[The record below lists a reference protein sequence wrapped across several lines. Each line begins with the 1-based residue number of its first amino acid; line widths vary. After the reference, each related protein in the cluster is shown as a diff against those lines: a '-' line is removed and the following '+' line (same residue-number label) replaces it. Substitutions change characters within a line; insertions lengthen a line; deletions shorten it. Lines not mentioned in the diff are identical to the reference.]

1 MNQQLLQKA
10 KAFSALPFVRGVATF
25 QIGGIVMMG
34 VGLVSSVLYARLLGV
49 SVFGLY
55 AVISAFVGLL
65 TIATSYGQETAAATF
80 LAEAMGR
87 KDLEKARTVLRYYA
101 QATAISA
108 VVFVILFLVSPII
121 AHSTQSNPLIGQYAR
136 ILLINTLLQSPN
148 VLLFMALQ
156 LQRRIK
162 AVTII
167 ENTIDILQLILSI
180 VLILQGWGIW
190 GVLVGT
196 TAISALATPFL
207 LLMYDRSA
215 RAQGLPQ
222 AGEILGSLF
231 KRGTG
236 DYFVQGFWI
245 ALDQNIGKNLYP
257 NLFYMV
263 LNATTTLQ
271 TVGVFRIG
279 FRLASLPGTFIMPS
293 ITRMTTYAIPK
304 IATIDRKNLLKV
316 CRKVI
321 VVAVGVSALAT
332 VGAAIVVPPLIP
344 FVYGVSFTNAIP
356 TFLALL
362 PINIIA
368 STHVISVPLLRVY
381 KKVWIISITNT
392 VGIVIGIGAYY
403 LLHMFLPT
411 LAAICFSIVIFH
423 LNSLA
428 LFPYLY
434 WLLRKKKL
442 A

>member
-55 AVISAFVGLL
+55 AVIRAFVGLL